1 MRKIWLNKGLVLGII
16 WLVVGISLYSVGSSQ
31 LELKGMNTR
40 DMKAPFMRTTLL
52 EKNVLNSMNLFNNEG
67 QHQLYQ
73 SLNTSFG
80 LYLIISSSGSGR
92 ALHLFIKIPHIR
104 NSKGFFIAGVIVYTG
119 LTALTTVMQYTNKT
133 TNGTAWKIVDVG
145 VGPHMVVFFGFG
157 YSTFQRNIK
166 HGGGGKMIGVT
177 VIKPLIFP

>member
-1 MRKIWLNKGLVLGII
+1 MRKIWSNKGLVLGII
-16 WLVVGISLYSVGSSQ
+16 WLVACILLYSAAGSQ
-31 LELKGMNTR
+31 LELKGMNIR
-40 DMKAPFMRTTLL
+40 DMKAPCARTALL
-52 EKNVLNSMNLFNNEG
+52 EKNDLNSQNLCTNEG
-67 QHQLYQ
+67 QRQYYQ
-73 SLNTSFG
+73 SINTSFG

-104 NSKGFFIAGVIVYTG
+104 NSKGFLITGIILYTG
-119 LTALTTVMQYTNKT
+119 FTALTTVMQYTNKT

-166 HGGGGKMIGVT
+166 HGGGGDMTGVT
-177 VIKPLIFP
+177 VIKPLVFP